1 MYLMYVDE
9 SGDPGRYNGKNT
21 PHFILSGLIVPMEE
35 WHLALG
41 HITAFREEVKQR
53 TGLAKR
59 EEIHSFELIRPTRQ
73 QVYKSIHKAARVQ
86 LLRDFVENI
95 PAFFPNAHLLNV
107 CFDKQQWPTTTDF
120 MVPAWER
127 LLLGFEQYLVSRQA
141 PGVVVGD
148 DTAANSLRALMRTLR
163 KGSTPLRFLVEDVF
177 HTSSQHSYFVQVA
190 DAVTYCLYR
199 QEYPKGSARKFNLHQ
214 LFAKLEGMCLKTAAP
229 TDAQGIIR
237 D

>member
-59 EEIHSFELIRPTRQ
+59 EEIHSSELIRPTRQ
-73 QVYKSIHKAARVQ
+73 QAYKSIRKAARVQ

-95 PAFFPNAHLLNV
+95 PA
-107 CFDKQQWPTTTDF
+107 
-120 MVPAWER
+120 
-127 LLLGFEQYLVSRQA
+127 
-141 PGVVVGD
+141 
-148 DTAANSLRALMRTLR
+148 ALISSNGPPRRTLWC
-163 KGSTPLRFLVEDVF
+163 
-177 HTSSQHSYFVQVA
+177 QH
-190 DAVTYCLYR
+190 
-199 QEYPKGSARKFNLHQ
+199 GSACCWDLSSIWFRGRRLV
-214 LFAKLEGMCLKTAAP
+214 
-229 TDAQGIIR
+229 
-237 D
+237 